1 MQINNL
7 SIQDMHI
14 FSDPLHVP
22 VVLVEHH
29 IMNVILRSTSG
40 NSSLSSLDK
49 NDLSTVSM
57 IPGFKVAPKLLDASP
72 QRNGRVLRAVIFVHG
87 FQACFLPWI
96 EGLV

>member
-1 MQINNL
+1 
-7 SIQDMHI
+7 MHI

-29 IMNVILRSTSG
+29 IMNVMLRSTSG